1 MENFYDN
8 SGLIGV
14 FEPKC
19 KIRFLSDP
27 HPQEDYIA
35 ISTKEYQEL
44 LASSMKLCA
53 FLQQKGTNGGGV
65 DNWEWYGES
74 LHDFKKELPD
84 SYGDAFWQWVEH
96 IKSDDETCED
106 YVDDMT
112 INDFAGFEV
121 NMML

>member
-8 SGLIGV
+8 SELIGA

-35 ISTKEYQEL
+35 ISAEGYRDL

-53 FLQQKGTNGGGV
+53 LECGGV
-65 DNWEWYGES
+65 YCWDWYGES
-74 LHDFKKELPD
+74 LNNFKKELPD

-96 IKSDDETCED
+96 MKSDNETCEE
-106 YVDDMT
+106 YVDNMT
-112 INDFAGFEV
+112 IDDFAGFEV
-121 NMML
+121 DMML

>member
-1 MENFYDN
+1 MDN
-8 SGLIGV
+8 SGLIGA

-35 ISTKEYQEL
+35 IPAKEYQEL
-44 LASSMKLCA
+44 LADSMKLRA
-53 FLQQKGTNGGGV
+53 LESGGV
-65 DNWEWYGES
+65 DCWPGYRES
-74 LHDFKKELPD
+74 LNDFKKELPD
-84 SYGDAFWQWVEH
+84 SYSDAFWQWVEH
-96 IKSDDETCED
+96 MKSDDETCED

-121 NMML
+121 DMML

>member
-8 SGLIGV
+8 SELIGV

-44 LASSMKLCA
+44 LASSMRGRALEY
-53 FLQQKGTNGGGV
+53 GGV
-65 DNWEWYGES
+65 DNWFGYEES
-74 LHDFKKELPD
+74 LDDFKKDLPD
-84 SYGDAFWQWVEH
+84 SYGNAFWQWVEH
-96 IKSDDETCED
+96 MKSDDETCED
-106 YVDDMT
+106 YVDNMT
-112 INDFAGFEV
+112 IDDFAGFEV
-121 NMML
+121 DMML

>member
-1 MENFYDN
+1 MENSYND
-8 SGLIGV
+8 SGIIGV

-35 ISTKEYQEL
+35 ISVEEYQEL

-53 FLQQKGTNGGGV
+53 LEGGGV

-96 IKSDDETCED
+96 MKSDDETCED

-121 NMML
+121 DMIL

>member
-8 SGLIGV
+8 SELIGV

-35 ISTKEYQEL
+35 ISAKEYQEL

-53 FLQQKGTNGGGV
+53 LESGGV
-65 DNWEWYGES
+65 DCWNFYGES
-74 LHDFKKELPD
+74 LHDFKRELPD
-84 SYGDAFWQWVEH
+84 SYGDAFWQWVEYM
-96 IKSDDETCED
+96 KSDDETCED
-106 YVDDMT
+106 YVDNMT

-121 NMML
+121 DMML